1 MYQTPMTRKPPV
13 VLTLSG
19 HDPTGGA
26 GIQAD
31 IETISRFGCH
41 PCSAITALTVQDTH
55 NVCKVLP
62 QKAEDFLEQARTV
75 LEDLPIAAVKI
86 GLLGSVDIVRAVHE
100 LLKAADGIPV
110 VLDPIL
116 AAGGGA
122 SLASGALIEA
132 LRQTLIPRAT
142 VLTPNS
148 PEARKLTGMEDLDDC
163 ARGLLDLGCPNIL
176 LTGTH
181 EDDNEVI
188 NRLYRTSGTKT
199 YLWPRLPG
207 SYHGSGCTLASAV
220 AALLARDRDI
230 ESAASE
236 AQEFTWQALNHG
248 FQLGSGQWL
257 PNRLYFK
264 P

>member
-1 MYQTPMTRKPPV
+1 MKPQLPV
-13 VLTLSG
+13 VLCLSG

-31 IETISRFGCH
+31 IETVSRFGCY
-41 PCSAITALTVQDTH
+41 PCSVVTALTVQDTH
-55 NVCKVLP
+55 NVRKILP
-62 QKAEDFLEQARTV
+62 QRSGELLEQARTV
-75 LEDLPIAAVKI
+75 LLDLPVDAVKI
-86 GLLGSVDIVRAVHE
+86 GLLGSVDIVYAVDE
-100 LLKAADGIPV
+100 LLKIAGSIPV

-116 AAGGGA
+116 AAGGGTN
-122 SLASGALIEA
+122 LANEALIEA
-132 LRQTLIPRAT
+132 LIETLIPRAT

-163 ARGLLDLGCPNIL
+163 ARALLALGCPNVL

-181 EDDNEVI
+181 EGDDEVI
-188 NRLYRTSGTKT
+188 NRLYRSSGKT
-199 YLWPRLPG
+199 TYRWPRLPG

-220 AALLARDRDI
+220 AALLARGRDI

-236 AQEFTWQALNHG
+236 AQDFTWQALNNG
-248 FQLGSGQWL
+248 FRLGGGQLL
-257 PNRLYFK
+257 PNRRYSA

>member
-1 MYQTPMTRKPPV
+1 MPMKRKPPI

-31 IETISRFGCH
+31 IETAARLGCY
-41 PCSAITALTVQDTH
+41 PCSVITALTVQDTH
-55 NVCKVLP
+55 NVRKVLP

-75 LEDLPIAAVKI
+75 LEDLPVAAIKI
-86 GLLGSVDIVRAVHE
+86 GLLGSVDIAYAVHE
-100 LLKAADGIPV
+100 LLKIAGDIPV

-116 AAGGGA
+116 AAGGGTN
-122 SLASGALIEA
+122 LAGGALIEA

-148 PEARKLTGMEDLDDC
+148 PEARKLTGMKDLDGC
-163 ARGLLDLGCPNIL
+163 ARDLLNLGCPNIL

-188 NRLYRTSGTKT
+188 NRLYRASGTKT
-199 YLWPRLPG
+199 YRWPRLAG

-220 AALLARDRDI
+220 AALLACGLDI
-230 ESAASE
+230 EPAASK
-236 AQEFTWQALNHG
+236 AQEFTWHALNYG
-248 FQLGSGQWL
+248 FRLGGGQLL
-257 PNRLYFK
+257 PNRFYLR